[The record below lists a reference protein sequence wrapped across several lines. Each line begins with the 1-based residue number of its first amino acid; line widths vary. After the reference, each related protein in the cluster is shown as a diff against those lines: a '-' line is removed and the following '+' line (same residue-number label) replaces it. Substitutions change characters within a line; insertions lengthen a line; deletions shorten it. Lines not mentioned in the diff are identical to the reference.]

1 MKSQAKMIGE
11 RLREIRTIMEI
22 STATMAQVTGVS
34 EAEYIAHENGEVD
47 SHFSFLYDCAKKLGV
62 DLNAIVRGETP
73 KLSSYTLTRAGSGVS
88 IEHK

>member
-11 RLREIRTIMEI
+11 RLREIRTVMEI

-47 SHFSFLYDCAKKLGV
+47 SHISFLYDCAKKFGV
-62 DLNAIVRGETP
+62 DLSAIVRGESA
-73 KLSSYTLTRAGSGVS
+73 KLSSYTCSKR
-88 IEHK
+88 